1 MVTNMMI
8 QSMIE
13 MNQICLNE
21 KDTKLNN
28 GNFEKLLIKSVDN
41 AFSSLFHSHKQILYS
56 HLLRCYN
63 INKQAIPY
71 AVDDFVNALQE
82 IFGSGAKLV
91 EIEIIK
97 SLYALVQ
104 NYTFAP
110 NQSDLSFTEYVRAIR
125 SLWQTHCFSAVLILE
140 NSAKSRYVEK

>member
-1 MVTNMMI
+1 MVI

-13 MNQICLNE
+13 MSQVCLNE
-21 KDTKLNN
+21 KDTKMQN
-28 GNFEKLLIKSVDN
+28 GNFEKLLTAAVEN
-41 AFSSLFHSHKQILYS
+41 AFSSLFHSNKQILYS

-71 AVDDFVNALQE
+71 AFDDFVNALQE

-91 EIEIIK
+91 EIEIMK

-104 NYTFAP
+104 NYTFIP
-110 NQSDLSFTEYVRAIR
+110 NQSDLSFTEYVTAIR
-125 SLWQTHCFSAVLILE
+125 TRYQLFFSCIY
-140 NSAKSRYVEK
+140 SAELCKSRSAEK